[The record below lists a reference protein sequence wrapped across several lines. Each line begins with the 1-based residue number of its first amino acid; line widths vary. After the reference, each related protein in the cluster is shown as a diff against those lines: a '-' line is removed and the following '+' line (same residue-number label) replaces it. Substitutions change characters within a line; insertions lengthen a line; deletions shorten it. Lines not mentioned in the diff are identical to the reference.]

1 MCREECW
8 WWVCSFPEGPS
19 AKASSHVFEITIIK
33 RLPAGD
39 KFKIIYGKQKPTKSI
54 HTANSKN

>member
-8 WWVCSFPEGPS
+8 WCVRTFPEGPS
-19 AKASSHVFEITIIK
+19 TGGFSHVLKITIIK